1 MYGLG
6 KSQDSE
12 MPHTSVSGHEKY
24 FISDKMGENA
34 RSNVFDASK
43 CLSEAH
49 QNAKFGILYVLV

>member
-1 MYGLG
+1 MAWVNR
-6 KSQDSE
+6 KRVKCHIHHFRV
-12 MPHTSVSGHEKY
+12 MNNT

-43 CLSEAH
+43 CLSEAY